1 MLNRVLIEKP
11 MVEQSRGSRQQV
23 REASLLWR
31 GVQGA
36 GGSLRTEWRLDWGK
50 RDADSGGAPWE
61 GACCGDGDP
70 GVVEAERGKLSHG

>member
-1 MLNRVLIEKP
+1 MLSRVLIEKP

-23 REASLLWR
+23 REASLVWR

-50 RDADSGGAPWE
+50 RDTDSGGAPWE
-61 GACCGDGDP
+61 RACGGDGNP
-70 GVVEAERGKLSHG
+70 GVVEAEWGKLSQG